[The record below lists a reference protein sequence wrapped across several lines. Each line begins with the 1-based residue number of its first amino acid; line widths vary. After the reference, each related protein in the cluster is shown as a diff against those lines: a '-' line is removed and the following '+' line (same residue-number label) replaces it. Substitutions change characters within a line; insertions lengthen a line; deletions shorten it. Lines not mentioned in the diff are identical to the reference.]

1 MFYTLVAF
9 RIIAVSRNYP
19 QMESNRVKALLDS
32 HDFDTLYTAFEDKSE
47 EQIADTLLVTAYDD
61 ENLLTYTFSN
71 YVLSKEQSSKW
82 HYIASFLMVM
92 GFNHLT
98 YGYQVAYYHALKAVE
113 LNPSDVSLKE
123 YILLFYSIPEKLLPE
138 KMAVAFA
145 HDIYKVKSDN
155 MVVNMILAS
164 SNKT

>member
-1 MFYTLVAF
+1 
-9 RIIAVSRNYP
+9 
-19 QMESNRVKALLDS
+19 MESNRVKALLDS

-47 EQIADTLLVTAYDD
+47 EQIADTLLVSAYDD

-82 HYIASFLMVM
+82 HYIASFLMAM
-92 GFNHLT
+92 AFNHLT

-145 HDIYKVKSDN
+145 HDISKVKSDN

-164 SNKT
+164 STKT